1 MILKKLLITLR
12 EYLISFAIIAACLA
26 VGVGLQ
32 QLLAI
37 AIPGSI
43 VGMLILFTLFSLK
56 VIPVKWVQPGAS
68 LFIRHMIFLFVPISV
83 GLIAH
88 LDLLRENALAIV
100 LSVAIGS
107 VLVLVTMSWSIN
119 KLLKEK
125 A

>member
-1 MILKKLLITLR
+1 MNKLLIELR

-26 VGVGLQ
+26 IGVGLQ

-43 VGMLILFTLFSLK
+43 VGMLVLFALLSFK

-88 LDLLRENALAIV
+88 LELLRENVLAIV
-100 LSVAIGS
+100 LSVVTGS
-107 VLVLVTMSWSIN
+107 LLVLVAMSWSID

>member
-1 MILKKLLITLR
+1 MNKLLIVLR
-12 EYLISFAIIAACLA
+12 EYLISFTIIAACLA
-26 VGVGLQ
+26 IGVGLQ
-32 QLLAI
+32 RLLAI

-43 VGMLILFTLFSLK
+43 VGMLVLFALLSLK

-88 LDLLRENALAIV
+88 LELLRENVLAIV
-100 LSVAIGS
+100 LSVVTGS
-107 VLVLVTMSWSIN
+107 LLVLVAMSWSIN